1 MPGFDFLLRTYR
13 TNRKYGAVF
22 TIGIK
27 SAIDTFFVII
37 SKTNGAVCC

>member
-13 TNRKYGAVF
+13 TNREYGTVF

-27 SAIDTFFVII
+27 SAIDAFFVII
-37 SKTNGAVCC
+37 GKIDGAVCS